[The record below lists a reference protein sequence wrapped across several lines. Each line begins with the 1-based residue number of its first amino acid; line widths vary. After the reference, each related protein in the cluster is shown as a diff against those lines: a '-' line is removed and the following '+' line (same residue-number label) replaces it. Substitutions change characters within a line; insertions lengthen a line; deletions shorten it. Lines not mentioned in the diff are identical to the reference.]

1 MRSTFALG
9 LFSGSE
15 ADIRGPKTPGY
26 GIIRMNRFGIFV
38 FGLFLMSMSIAAG
51 QSKAFHLSAERMG
64 STFVY
69 TIESRDSVSALAA
82 LKAADQEVM
91 RIEALIS
98 SWQPSSE
105 TSEVNGQAGIQPVT
119 VSQELFQLLTRAI
132 KVADLTGGS
141 FDPSYAGLDRIWTFD
156 STMTEL
162 PDSAEVALSVQKI
175 DYQSI
180 VLQEDKLTVFLPDS
194 GMKIGF
200 GAIGKGYAADK
211 AKQVL
216 IEQGIESGVVN
227 AGGDLICWGER
238 AQGEAW
244 QVSIADPVQPNRIL
258 ATLPVR
264 DLAVVTSGNY
274 ERFVYLNGERY
285 SHILDPR
292 TGWPVRGIRS
302 VTVLSPI
309 AEFSDALATALFVL
323 GEKQALSLVNQLSGV
338 ECLIITEDNRMINS
352 NGLNLQPVR
361 SGDEEVDFLFQIG
374 GE

>member
-1 MRSTFALG
+1 MLG
-9 LFSGSE
+9 L
-15 ADIRGPKTPGY
+15 
-26 GIIRMNRFGIFV
+26 
-38 FGLFLMSMSIAAG
+38 LLMSMSIATG
-51 QSKAFHLSAERMG
+51 QSRVFHLSSERMG
-64 STFVY
+64 SSFVY
-69 TIESRDSVSALAA
+69 TIESRDSIAALAA
-82 LKAADQEVM
+82 LQAADQEVM

-98 SWQPSSE
+98 SWQTSSE
-105 TSEVNGQAGIQPVT
+105 TSEVNRQAGIQPVPI
-119 VSQELFQLLTRAI
+119 SLELFQLLSRAI
-132 KVADLTGGS
+132 KVAELTGGS

-162 PDSAEVALSVQKI
+162 PDSMEVANSVGKI
-175 DYQSI
+175 DYQKILLNKAELS
-180 VLQEDKLTVFLPDS
+180 VFLPDS

-200 GAIGKGYAADK
+200 GAIGKGYAADR

-216 IEQGIESGVVN
+216 LAKGITAGVVN

-238 AQGEAW
+238 QQGEAW

-274 ERFVYLNGERY
+274 ERFVYLDGERY

-309 AEFSDALATALFVL
+309 AEFSDALATALFVM
-323 GEKQALSLVNQLSGV
+323 GETQALSLVNQLSGV
-338 ECLIITEDNRMINS
+338 ECLIITEDNRLIHS

>member
-1 MRSTFALG
+1 
-9 LFSGSE
+9 
-15 ADIRGPKTPGY
+15 
-26 GIIRMNRFGIFV
+26 MNRSGTFV
-38 FGLFLMSMSIAAG
+38 MGLLLMSISIATA
-51 QSKAFHLSAERMG
+51 QSRVFHLSSERMG
-64 STFVY
+64 SSFVY
-69 TIESRDSVSALAA
+69 TIESRDSIAALAA
-82 LKAADQEVM
+82 LKAADQEVI

-98 SWQPSSE
+98 SWQTSSE
-105 TSEVNGQAGIQPVT
+105 TSEVNRQAGTQPVP
-119 VSQELFQLLTRAI
+119 VSRELFQLLSRAI
-132 KVADLTGGS
+132 KVAELTGGS

-162 PDSAEVALSVQKI
+162 PDSAEVALSVQRI
-175 DYQSI
+175 DYRKIILQKDELSI
-180 VLQEDKLTVFLPDS
+180 FLPDS

-200 GAIGKGYAADK
+200 GAIGKGYAADQ

-216 IEQGIESGVVN
+216 IEKGIESGVVN
-227 AGGDLICWGER
+227 AGGDLVCWGER
-238 AQGEAW
+238 EQGEAW

-264 DLAVVTSGNY
+264 ELAVVTSGNY
-274 ERFVYLNGERY
+274 ERYVYLEGERY

-323 GEKQALSLVNQLSGV
+323 GEAQALSLVNQLSGV
-338 ECLIITEDNRMINS
+338 ECLIITEDNRMVHS
-352 NGLNLQPVR
+352 HGLNLNPVR
-361 SGDEEVDFLFQIG
+361 SEDEEVDFLFQIG